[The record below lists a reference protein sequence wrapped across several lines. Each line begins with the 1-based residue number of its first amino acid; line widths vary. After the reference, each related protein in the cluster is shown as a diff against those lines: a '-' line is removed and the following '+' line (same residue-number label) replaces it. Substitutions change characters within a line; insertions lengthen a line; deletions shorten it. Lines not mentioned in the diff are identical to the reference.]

1 MRRKTKLQ
9 IKAMLTRMIRK
20 MNPAETGDD
29 SKKDETGDVKDDT
42 SDKEESDGGKGDASE
57 KEESVSEEE

>member
-1 MRRKTKLQ
+1 
-9 IKAMLTRMIRK
+9 
-20 MNPAETGDD
+20 MNPAKLVTI
-29 SKKDETGDVKDDT
+29 T

>member
-1 MRRKTKLQ
+1 
-9 IKAMLTRMIRK
+9 
-20 MNPAETGDD
+20 MNPAKLVTIPRRM
-29 SKKDETGDVKDDT
+29 KRTGDVKDDT